1 MSSPRF
7 TSTRRK
13 SARPRWSSRA
23 ALRKLRRPPTGSLKS
38 RRRLIPRSKSRPPAR
53 KRLCARWN
61 ACASSF
67 SNPRPAPR
75 NSPRPPNRCRSFRA
89 SCSNR
94 WTASCWKTR
103 MPSTAA
109 QMRIV
114 PCRLTSGTLRRNT
127 PSRFGPSIRGSKMD
141 KELQVVGFRIGRE
154 TFGLPISIVREIVR
168 VPEITAVPNAPDY
181 IEGVINLRGRIIP
194 IVDLRKRFGQKIVE
208 PSKKNRI
215 VVVELGPRAFGLI
228 VNSASEVLRIPPS
241 EIEEPNNVFQEG
253 ELDFVTGVGK
263 LKGRLVILL
272 DVSKILKRGEL
283 NSIDD
288 IARAPSSPL
297 PANQRGDSNPRIRA
311 ILRDECPL

>member
-1 MSSPRF
+1 
-7 TSTRRK
+7 
-13 SARPRWSSRA
+13 
-23 ALRKLRRPPTGSLKS
+23 
-38 RRRLIPRSKSRPPAR
+38 
-53 KRLCARWN
+53 
-61 ACASSF
+61 
-67 SNPRPAPR
+67 
-75 NSPRPPNRCRSFRA
+75 
-89 SCSNR
+89 
-94 WTASCWKTR
+94 
-103 MPSTAA
+103 
-109 QMRIV
+109 
-114 PCRLTSGTLRRNT
+114 
-127 PSRFGPSIRGSKMD
+127 MD

-288 IARAPSSPL
+288 IARAPELAAAGES
-297 PANQRGDSNPRIRA
+297 ARRF
-311 ILRDECPL
+311 